1 MQVLVAHN
9 AVDANSRADDLDV
22 LVQVE
27 AVSDALRR
35 NGHAVDALPV
45 SLNLADFGEA
55 VASMRPDAAFN
66 LVESLDGRDRLAP
79 LAPWLLE
86 ALDCPYTGAPAAALT
101 LLNDKVRAKERLR
114 WAGLPTP
121 DWIAHGGLSPSGSR
135 GNVAGTRR
143 VPSPPSPPSPPSLTD
158 RHAASSH
165 GVTGACEGD
174 SPIFAAETAEDWAR
188 SPSVPQKLG
197 QSPLERL
204 RNGHPYIIK
213 PIHDHG
219 SFGIGPD
226 SIVCPDG
233 AGSVLA
239 ALAERERR
247 LDRPCFA
254 ERFIDGRE
262 FNLSVLAGP
271 GGPEVLPPA
280 EILFVGFPA
289 DEPRIVDY
297 AAKWEPASFVYRNT
311 PRRFDFPGSDRALLR
326 ELCKLAEACW
336 HVFHLGGYARVDF
349 RVDAD
354 GRPWVLEVNANPC
367 LSPDAGFAAAVERAG
382 YAFPEAVERIV
393 ADALAGK
400 RHAVGVHAS
409 ACEPT
414 PCGVR
419 HAET

>member
-1 MQVLVAHN
+1 MHILVAHN
-9 AVDANSRADDLDV
+9 AVDADARADDLDV
-22 LVQVE
+22 LVQVK

-35 NGHAVDALPV
+35 NGHAVDAVPV

-55 VASMRPDAAFN
+55 VASMRPDVAFN

-86 ALDCPYTGAPAAALT
+86 SLDCPYTGAPAAALT

-121 DWIAHGGLSPSGSR
+121 GWIVQGGLYPSGPR
-135 GNVAGTRR
+135 DNVVGTRR
-143 VPSPPSPPSPPSLTD
+143 VPSPPALT
-158 RHAASSH
+158 
-165 GVTGACEGD
+165 
-174 SPIFAAETAEDWAR
+174 
-188 SPSVPQKLG
+188 
-197 QSPLERL
+197 ERL
-204 RNGHPYIIK
+204 TAPRNGIAYIIK

-219 SFGIGPD
+219 SFGIGAD
-226 SIVCPDG
+226 SVVRTADK
-233 AGSVLA
+233 ASVLA

-247 LDRPCFA
+247 LARPCFA

-289 DEPRIVDY
+289 DEPRIVNY
-297 AAKWEPASFVYRNT
+297 AAKWEPDSFVYRNT
-311 PRRFDFPGSDRALLR
+311 PRRFEFPGSDRALLR
-326 ELCKLAEACW
+326 ELCRLAEACW
-336 HVFHLGGYARVDF
+336 NVFGLRGYARVDF

-382 YAFPEAVERIV
+382 YSFPEAIERIV
-393 ADALAGK
+393 ADALAEK

-409 ACEPT
+409 SCDPT
-414 PCGVR
+414 TCGAR
-419 HAET
+419 HAEA